1 MILLH
6 YLGCLWI
13 FVGSEYFM
21 NYEDGHLPW
30 MYASEDFQDM
40 SMVQLF
46 IYATYWVCTVVTTV
60 GYGDYTGGTTLEY
73 MFSFA
78 IEFCGFI
85 IFAFI
90 QSSILEVAE
99 LNYSFRTYVQ
109 DLDFQALVWFNI
121 VEKQMQPGI
130 HMPTELHEEI
140 KRHIY

>member
-1 MILLH
+1 MLH
-6 YLGCLWI
+6 YLGSLWI

-21 NYEDGHLPW
+21 DYEDGHLPW
-30 MYASEDFQDM
+30 TFANDDFKEM
-40 SMVQLF
+40 SKVQLF

-73 MFSFA
+73 MFSFG

-90 QSSILEVAE
+90 QSSILEVAD
-99 LNYSFRTYVQ
+99 LNYTFSDYVQ
-109 DLDFQALVWFNI
+109 ELDFQALVWFHL
-121 VEKQMQPGI
+121 VEKQMRPGE
-130 HMPTELHEEI
+130 HMPKKLYEEI